1 MDKAAREKLVDTAAR
16 LFAERG
22 FSRVGIN
29 EIIREAGVARMSLYN
44 HFPSKAAL
52 ALAAY
57 ESVSQKRRAAVDAI
71 IDGTDDPREAILAIF
86 DLAERLAS
94 EPSFRG
100 CAFVNLAAHAGM
112 AEAELFDLVREHKRR
127 LREHFAQLVSALG
140 HADSELI
147 GRQLLALWDGALSD
161 AHIENDTAP
170 IRAAR
175 AGAVALLSR

>member
-1 MDKAAREKLVDTAAR
+1 
-16 LFAERG
+16 
-22 FSRVGIN
+22 
-29 EIIREAGVARMSLYN
+29 MSLYN
-44 HFPSKAAL
+44 HFPSKTAL

-57 ESVSQKRRAAVDAI
+57 TSVSKKRQAAVEAI
-71 IDGTDDPREAILAIF
+71 IDAADDPREAILAIF

-100 CAFVNLAAHAGM
+100 CAFINLAAHVGISD
-112 AEAELFDLVREHKRR
+112 AELFDLVRDHKRK
-127 LREHFAQLVSALG
+127 LREHFVRLVSASG
-140 HADSELI
+140 QADAELV

-175 AGAVALLSR
+175 AGAAALLTR